1 MKDVYRCR
9 KCGRYTEDSV
19 HCNVKADLVVDR
31 KRRVMLSKTL
41 SAILRHL
48 ALQLELKVS
57 REGWIDIG
65 ELVAF
70 LRSRWPHSHLYSWV
84 NGEVIE
90 AIALLDPKGRFE
102 IRGNRIR
109 ARYGHTY
116 KVDIEFK
123 EVSYRGKLYHGTA
136 FENLSSIM
144 EKGLKPMKRNFVHL
158 TTSIEDA
165 IEVGRRKS
173 ENVVVLEI
181 DPECLYKMGL
191 KVYEASKK
199 VYLTSYV
206 PSHCIKVRL
215 RLKPSL

>member
-1 MKDVYRCR
+1 
-9 KCGRYTEDSV
+9 
-19 HCNVKADLVVDR
+19 
-31 KRRVMLSKTL
+31 MLSKAL

-48 ALQLELKVS
+48 APQLELKAS

-65 ELVAF
+65 ELVTF
-70 LRSRWPHSHLYSWV
+70 LRSKWPRSYLYSWV
-84 NGEVIE
+84 NEEVIE

-102 IRGNRIR
+102 IKGNRIR

-116 KVDIEFK
+116 EVDIEFK
-123 EVSYRGKLYHGTA
+123 EVSYKGKLYHGTA
-136 FENLSSIM
+136 LENLPSIM
-144 EKGLKPMKRNFVHL
+144 EEGLKPMKRNFVHL

-173 ENVVVLEI
+173 GNVVVLEI

-206 PSHCIKVRL
+206 PSRCIKVRL
-215 RLKPSL
+215 KLKP